1 MQPVL
6 NDWRLTSPLLR
17 GNCSNGKH
25 GSVSCRCTTRPAA
38 LLDCGGK
45 VCNITTWMSEPD
57 SRVTGVKI
65 DSNLSRVLPSQSRW
79 NMGCKRDSDATWVA
93 RDGKLAG
100 WSVAVP

>member
-1 MQPVL
+1 MLLKATVGKILTNTNTRFFLMKYKKTEKKMQPVL
-6 NDWRLTSPLLR
+6 TDWRLTSPLLR

-57 SRVTGVKI
+57 S
-65 DSNLSRVLPSQSRW
+65 
-79 NMGCKRDSDATWVA
+79 
-93 RDGKLAG
+93 
-100 WSVAVP
+100 